1 MTKEVCRP
9 QFNTSVSALSR
20 KPAAVGA
27 SRSSRPKFGLHVLSS
42 GGAKEIYPEL
52 LALEPLRFTASK
64 RRAVGQLV
72 TFPRFRAC
80 KRRSKPRGF
89 FLSTMTE
96 AGLRGSASEN
106 KKENSWFHYNK
117 YLASVKI
124 ACSPTMKR
132 GGLRPISPSCGAG
145 EAVDFLLFDGV
156 NDRLGGNN
164 YLWHS
169 SILVA
174 VNYKSQLAVEP
185 DVFDESH
192 LV

>member
-1 MTKEVCRP
+1 MQTAFE
-9 QFNTSVSALSR
+9 TA
-20 KPAAVGA
+20 G
-27 SRSSRPKFGLHVLSS
+27 VLF
-42 GGAKEIYPEL
+42 IYDD
-52 LALEPLRFTASK
+52 
-64 RRAVGQLV
+64 
-72 TFPRFRAC
+72 
-80 KRRSKPRGF
+80 
-89 FLSTMTE
+89 
-96 AGLRGSASEN
+96 GSAGFGVRLAK